1 MIAYLK
7 LIRWP
12 NLVFIA
18 LTLILI
24 KFSFFEEFGA
34 AITLS
39 TFGYA
44 LLMLATL
51 CIAASGYVINDIYD
65 VQADKINKPE
75 KLIIGNK
82 ISEKKANNL
91 FIILNVIGV
100 GIGFYLANLLGK
112 PGFVAIFIFSSA
124 LLYLY
129 ASYLKQIPVLGNV
142 LISLLVGFVVLLP
155 SVFDL
160 FPAINSQNKQV
171 QSLLFSILLDYAIFA
186 FLINLLREI
195 VKDQEDAKG
204 DYNAGI
210 QTLPIILGHS
220 RTNKI
225 IFAIGILPV
234 AAIVYYIYNYLF
246 ENTFL
251 VIYTLIFILAPLLY
265 FQVKI
270 WEAKKKKHYSHLSLL
285 LKIIMFFGLT
295 SIGLYQFILVS

>member
-1 MIAYLK
+1 
-7 LIRWP
+7 
-12 NLVFIA
+12 
-18 LTLILI
+18 
-24 KFSFFEEFGA
+24 
-34 AITLS
+34 
-39 TFGYA
+39 
-44 LLMLATL
+44 MLATL

-129 ASYLKQIPVLGNV
+129 SSYLKQIPVLGNV

-270 WEAKKKKHYSHLSLL
+270 WEAKKKKHFSHLSLL

>member
-195 VKDQEDAKG
+195 VKDQEDVKG

-251 VIYTLIFILAPLLY
+251 VIYILIFILAPLLY

-270 WEAKKKKHYSHLSLL
+270 WGAKKKKHYSHLSLL

-295 SIGLYQFILVS
+295 SIGLYQFILAS

>member
-7 LIRWP
+7 LIRWL
-12 NLVFIA
+12 NLIFIA

-39 TFGYA
+39 TFGYD
-44 LLMLATL
+44 LLILATL

-65 VQADKINKPE
+65 VQADKINKPK

-129 ASYLKQIPVLGNV
+129 ASYLKQVPFLGNI
-142 LISLLVGFVVLLP
+142 LISLLVAFVVLLP
-155 SVFDL
+155 SIFDL
-160 FPAINSQNKQV
+160 FPAINTQNKQI

-186 FLINLLREI
+186 FLVNLLREM
-195 VKDQEDAKG
+195 VKDQEDVKG

-234 AAIVYYIYNYLF
+234 AAIVYYSYNYLF

-251 VIYTLIFILAPLLY
+251 VIYTLLFILAPLLY
-265 FQVKI
+265 FQVRI
-270 WEAKKKKHYSHLSLL
+270 WEAKKKKDYSHLSLL
-285 LKIIMFFGLT
+285 LKIILFFGLI
-295 SIGLYQFILVS
+295 SIGFYQFLLT

>member
-1 MIAYLK
+1 MAYLK
-7 LIRWP
+7 LIRWS
-12 NLVFIA
+12 NLIFIA
-18 LTLILI
+18 LTLILV

-44 LLMLATL
+44 LLTLATL

-100 GIGFYLANLLGK
+100 GIGFYLSNLLGK

-155 SVFDL
+155 SVLDL
-160 FPAINSQNKQV
+160 FPAINAQNKQI

-186 FLINLLREI
+186 FLINFLREM
-195 VKDQEDAKG
+195 VKDQEDVNG
-204 DYNAGI
+204 DYNVGI
-210 QTLPIILGHS
+210 QTLPIILGHR

-234 AAIVYYIYNYLF
+234 AAIVSYTYNYLI

-251 VIYTLIFILAPLLY
+251 VIYALVFILAPLLY
-265 FQVKI
+265 FQVRI
-270 WEAKKKKHYSHLSLL
+270 WEAKKKKDYAHLSLI
-285 LKIIMFFGLT
+285 LKIILFFGLI
-295 SIGLYQFILVS
+295 SIGFYQFILTS

>member
-12 NLVFIA
+12 NLIFIA

-24 KFSFFEEFGA
+24 KFSFFEKFGA
-34 AITLS
+34 AIMLS

-44 LLMLATL
+44 LLILATL

-75 KLIIGNK
+75 KLILGNK

-91 FIILNVIGV
+91 FIILNIIGV

-129 ASYLKQIPVLGNV
+129 ASYLKQIPVLGNI

-155 SVFDL
+155 SIFDL
-160 FPAINSQNKQV
+160 FPAINAQNKQI

-186 FLINLLREI
+186 FLVNLLREM
-195 VKDQEDAKG
+195 VKDQEDVKG

-225 IFAIGILPV
+225 IFGIGILPI
-234 AAIVYYIYNYLF
+234 AAIVYYSYNYLF
-246 ENTFL
+246 ENSFL

-265 FQVKI
+265 FQVRI
-270 WEAKKKKHYSHLSLL
+270 WEAKKKKDYSHLSLM
-285 LKIIMFFGLT
+285 LKIILFFGLI
-295 SIGLYQFILVS
+295 SIGFYQFLLT